1 MVPAV
6 RNKNPFS
13 WRRQETLKKK
23 KRLYC
28 WARVGHLIDEQRKEK
43 TSESRLVD
51 EA

>member
-23 KRLYC
+23 KKAVLLGPC
-28 WARVGHLIDEQRKEK
+28 GPPH
-43 TSESRLVD
+43 
-51 EA
+51 